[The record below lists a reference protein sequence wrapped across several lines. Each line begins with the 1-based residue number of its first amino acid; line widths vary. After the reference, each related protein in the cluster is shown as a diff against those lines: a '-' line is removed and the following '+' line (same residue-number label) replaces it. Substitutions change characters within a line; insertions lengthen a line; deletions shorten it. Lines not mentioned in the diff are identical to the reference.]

1 MTDSPAAASDRT
13 LIRFEHWFFHKM
25 EDIVFHQA
33 ELGGEAMMTV
43 KYAKNDVAMTFQG
56 VMREFNI
63 PSDGADGAM
72 LDLVAK
78 SLRYVKGLRIGDPI
92 PKEVLTRE
100 ASWTLSERHLMIAYQ
115 RVSLQLVNWMTGG
128 QSVITDPDELLQLAE
143 DPQIKKSVSNAFA
156 EAAEKLGLGR
166 DRKEE
171 VILYVQEL
179 ANELAYIEALRDRFR
194 RIRTMEQKIQTL
206 RRVYGREKSV
216 LEIADQVAR

>member
-1 MTDSPAAASDRT
+1 
-13 LIRFEHWFFHKM
+13 M

-63 PSDGADGAM
+63 APDGADGAM

-78 SLRYVKGLRIGDPI
+78 SLRYVKGLRIGDFI

-100 ASWTLSERHLMIAYQ
+100 ASWDLSERHLMIAYQ

-143 DPQIKKSVSNAFA
+143 DPQN
-156 EAAEKLGLGR
+156 
-166 DRKEE
+166 
-171 VILYVQEL
+171 
-179 ANELAYIEALRDRFR
+179 
-194 RIRTMEQKIQTL
+194 
-206 RRVYGREKSV
+206 
-216 LEIADQVAR
+216 